1 MPLVWNPKYRV
12 FLCVGGFL
20 SVGFPAMG
28 EEPVQRL
35 SQLVVQ
41 ADATED
47 LEAERLDSPVPEV
60 GLNREGMRKQPALHL
75 GDSLKAIPG
84 VYYGGNL
91 NENKDLQLR
100 GLTKGYSR
108 TQVGGVQI
116 PDGGEVREFQLNRLP
131 SGIFKEAKF
140 IRNPTAEFE
149 SDGIGGR
156 LDLET
161 VDIPDEYE
169 GEFRLGFGARNGETP
184 LWSTSAMAG
193 GRPTAWFGVLGAV
206 NYGMDPALKDKRE
219 LRYDDN
225 GDLERK
231 SQQDEYKDIETY
243 GAFIDAGI
251 FYEGGELHIKP
262 MFLRLE
268 SSKDSQEKTVKIGED
283 PDEDESLDKDFEER
297 TKQTEGFTASSLHNW
312 SASARQETVFSF
324 YKSYENTPRK
334 GVDTFKEDGGVLEY
348 DGQELEKQYKEDLTW
363 DFQTKTIIDL
373 NTPLKQQVKFGAGFR
388 SKERNNDLH
397 YQESDENG
405 VVDDL
410 TTPADEYHL
419 TEDYYAAFAQ
429 DQVWLTEKFSLLPGF
444 RTEYVE
450 LDSEDGANDKAS
462 RSMTDLNPTL
472 HALYQQSKD
481 LAFHLGFS
489 RTVNRPQ
496 FDQLSPYR
504 RINDDDEEVTIGNP
518 DLDPARSWN
527 IDLGADWKTGGLFA
541 GTNLFYKKITGV
553 IQEERIGTTPIGG
566 DDYDLYES
574 RNVGDGWLKGVE
586 LDQRYNLTYTNL
598 PALRGFAVWANE
610 AVYSSRVT
618 YDSGGSRSFEE
629 QPEFI
634 ANVGVDYTIE
644 QSKTRISLSGNYV
657 DTVEWEESDG
667 TQMSYAPE
675 WIVNLSIRQP
685 ITKGLEAFVEIN
697 NLLDEERIETEKN
710 TDDEVRKEFIKDG
723 RSLLVGLNYSF

>member
-1 MPLVWNPKYRV
+1 MPFVWNLKYRV
-12 FLCVGGFL
+12 FLCVGCCLPAL
-20 SVGFPAMG
+20 SSVLA

-35 SQLVVQ
+35 DKLVVE
-41 ADATED
+41 ADLVDD

-60 GLNREGMRKQPALHL
+60 GLNREGMKKQPALQL

-131 SGIFKEAKF
+131 AGIFKEAKF
-140 IRNPTAEFE
+140 IRNPTAEYE

-161 VDIPDEYE
+161 IGIPDKLE

-193 GRPTAWFGVLGAV
+193 GRLTAWFGVLGAV
-206 NYGMDPALKDKRE
+206 NYGLDPALKDKRE
-219 LRYDDN
+219 LEYDDN
-225 GDLERK
+225 GDLEKK

-251 FYEGGELHIKP
+251 FYQGGEFHIKP

-268 SSKDSQEKTVKIGED
+268 SSKDSREAAIEPQED
-283 PDEDESLDKDFEER
+283 SDEDESLDKDFEER

-312 SASARQETVFSF
+312 SESAHQDTLFSF

-334 GVDTFKEDGGVLEY
+334 GTDSFKEDDGVLVY

-363 DFQTKTIIDL
+363 DFQTKTTIDL
-373 NTPLKQQVKFGAGFR
+373 NTPLKQQVKFGAAIR
-388 SKERNNDLH
+388 TKERNSDLT
-397 YQESDENG
+397 YQETDEDG
-405 VVDDL
+405 VVTDL
-410 TTPADEYHL
+410 TTPADIYHL
-419 TEDYYAAFAQ
+419 TEDYYAGFMQ
-429 DQVWLTEKFSLLPGF
+429 DQIWLTDKFSLLPGIRAEF
-444 RTEYVE
+444 VE
-450 LDSEDGANDKAS
+450 LDSEDGASVKAS
-462 RSMTDLNPTL
+462 RSMIDWNPTL
-472 HALYQQSKD
+472 HALYQPAEN
-481 LAFHLGFS
+481 LAFHFGFS

-518 DLDPARSWN
+518 ELDPARSWN
-527 IDLGADWKTGGLFA
+527 IDLGTDWKTGGLFL
-541 GTNLFYKKITGV
+541 GTNLFYKKISDV
-553 IQEERIGTTPIGG
+553 IQEDRIGTTPIGG

-586 LDQRYNLTYTNL
+586 LDQRYNLTYTNVA
-598 PALRGFAVWANE
+598 ALRGFEVWANE

-618 YDSGGSRSFEE
+618 YANGESRSFEE

-634 ANVGVDYTIE
+634 ANIGIDYVVE
-644 QSKTRISLSGNYV
+644 QTGTRISLSGNFV

-667 TQMSYAPE
+667 TEMSYAPE

-685 ITKGLEAFVEIN
+685 IAKGLEAFVEVS
-697 NLLDEERIETEKN
+697 NLLDEERVETERN
-710 TDDEVRKEFIKDG
+710 TDNEMRREFIKDG